1 MKTSEKIDQICKAL
15 LDFHKEVNRIE
26 KDGENPHF
34 GNSYATIDQIIDE
47 VRPLL
52 AKHGLFIVQMATND
66 DPSEVKLITR
76 IYHSSGQWMES
87 PPLTLK
93 PQRQDPQ
100 AIGSAVTYARRYSL
114 TSFLALN
121 TGEEDDDGN
130 AASGLESKPKQAKQQ
145 PKQQA
150 KAQTKNAQG
159 LATDKQWKAIY
170 AICFKKGLEKDQVG
184 ELISR
189 MIQRE
194 DTSTLTSKEASDIID
209 GIQDKTKEQLLAL
222 IKKDQKNED
231 QIAKVLEEMGLQ

>member
-1 MKTSEKIDQICKAL
+1 MKTSEKVDQICKAL

-52 AKHGLFIVQMATND
+52 AKHGLFVMQMATND
-66 DPSEVKLITR
+66 DPSEVKLVTR

-114 TSFLALN
+114 TSFLSLN
-121 TGEEDDDGN
+121 TGEDDDGN
-130 AASGLESKPKQAKQQ
+130 AASDLESKPKQAKQQ

>member
-1 MKTSEKIDQICKAL
+1 MKTSEKVDQICKAL

-52 AKHGLFIVQMATND
+52 AKHGLFVMQMATND
-66 DPSEVKLITR
+66 DPSEVKLVTR

-114 TSFLALN
+114 TSFLSLN
-121 TGEEDDDGN
+121 TGEDDDGN
-130 AASGLESKPKQAKQQ
+130 AASLPQSKNKQQAKQQ
-145 PKQQA
+145 TKTNTKGQA
-150 KAQTKNAQG
+150 
-159 LATDKQWKAIY
+159 LATDKQKKAIF
-170 AICFKKGLEKDQVG
+170 AIATKKGLDREQVKKLVAR
-184 ELISR
+184 LIE
-189 MIQRE
+189 RE
-194 DTSTLTSKEASDIID
+194 DLQTLTSKEASDIID
-209 GIQDKTKEQLLAL
+209 GIKDLSKEEMLAL
-222 IKKDQKNED
+222 IGEKQED
-231 QIAKVLEEMGLQ
+231 QEVAEILEEMGLQ

>member
-150 KAQTKNAQG
+150 KAQTKSVQG
-159 LATDKQWKAIY
+159 LATEKQRKAIY
-170 AICFKKGLEKDQVG
+170 AICLKKGLEKEQVKKLVSR
-184 ELISR
+184 LIE
-189 MIQRE
+189 RE
-194 DTSTLTSKEASDIID
+194 DTSTLTSKEAADIID
-209 GIQDKTKEQLLAL
+209 GIKDMTKDQLLAL
-222 IKKDQKNED
+222 IGED
-231 QIAKVLEEMGLQ
+231 QEIAKELEEMGIQ

>member
-1 MKTSEKIDQICKAL
+1 MKTSEKIEQICKAL
-15 LDFHKEVNRIE
+15 VDFHKEVDKIK
-26 KDGENPHF
+26 KDGNNPHF

-47 VRPLL
+47 VRPIL
-52 AKHGLFIVQMATND
+52 AKHGLFVIQTPTNEDAT
-66 DPSEVKLITR
+66 EVKMVTR
-76 IYHSSGQWMES
+76 IYHISGQWMES

-130 AASGLESKPKQAKQQ
+130 AASGLESKPKQTKQR

-159 LATDKQWKAIY
+159 LATGKQRKEIY
-170 AICFKKGLEKDQVG
+170 AICLKKGLKKEQVKKLVSR
-184 ELISR
+184 LIE
-189 MIQRE
+189 RE
-194 DTSTLTSKEASDIID
+194 DTSTLTSKEADDIID
-209 GIQDKTKEQLLAL
+209 GIKDMTKNQLLAL
-222 IKKDQKNED
+222 IGED
-231 QIAKVLEEMGLQ
+231 QEIDQEIAKELEEMGIQ

>member
-1 MKTSEKIDQICKAL
+1 MRTSDKIDQICKAL

-52 AKHGLFIVQMATND
+52 AKHGLFVMQMATND
-66 DPSEVKLITR
+66 DPSEVKLVTR

-114 TSFLALN
+114 TSFLSLN
-121 TGEEDDDGN
+121 TGEDDDGN
-130 AASGLESKPKQAKQQ
+130 AASLPQQQQTNQTKQQ
-145 PKQQA
+145 KQTKQQS
-150 KAQTKNAQG
+150 KANGQA
-159 LATDKQWKAIY
+159 LATDKQKKAIF
-170 AICFKKGLEKDQVG
+170 AIATKKGLDREQVKKLVAR
-184 ELISR
+184 LIE
-189 MIQRE
+189 RE
-194 DTSTLTSKEASDIID
+194 DLQTLTSKEASDIID
-209 GIQDKTKEQLLAL
+209 GIKDLSKEEMLAL
-222 IKKDQKNED
+222 IGEKQED
-231 QIAKVLEEMGLQ
+231 QEVAEILEEMGLQ